1 MPDTSGLVTATISN
15 TKNSE
20 VENKVSDNSKYITT
34 QKFNKLTAEDF
45 AVRLKQADLVNKT
58 DFEYQ
63 LISFNRPVTSNKTNK
78 AFSSSKE
85 SK

>member
-1 MPDTSGLVTATISN
+1 MTTTISN

-45 AVRLKQADLVNKT
+45 AVRLKQADLVSKT

>member
-1 MPDTSGLVTATISN
+1 MTTTISN

-63 LISFNRPVTSNKTNK
+63 LIALIDPLLQIKQTKHLAVLKKVNSLII
-78 AFSSSKE
+78 KE
-85 SK
+85 